1 MDSLKTQ
8 LRSVF
13 WKVFALFL
21 VGIGTAQVV
30 LAAHDGTSGH
40 SNDVGSIRALI
51 DRLLVLVNPLIA
63 LLFGF
68 TVLVFVRGIAV
79 FIYNAGS
86 EEKRAEGK
94 KFIITGLVGMFIMVS
109 FWGFIYFIQL
119 IYFGPGPIGSPFK
132 I

>member
-1 MDSLKTQ
+1 MDKLRTQ
-8 LRSVF
+8 FGSVF
-13 WKVFALFL
+13 WRVFSLFL
-21 VGIGTAQVV
+21 FGLSTAQIA
-30 LAAHDGTSGH
+30 LAQPDPTGP
-40 SNDVGSIRALI
+40 SNNVGSIRALI

-86 EEKRAEGK
+86 EEKRTEGK
-94 KFIITGLVGMFIMVS
+94 KFIITGLVGMFIMVG
-109 FWGFIYFIQL
+109 FWGIVYIIQS
-119 IYFGPGPIGSPFK
+119 IYFGSGPIGSPFK

>member
-1 MDSLKTQ
+1 MDSLKTISQ
-8 LRSVF
+8 TLF
-13 WKVFALFL
+13 WRILSFLLLFSISPLVAFA
-21 VGIGTAQVV
+21 
-30 LAAHDGTSGH
+30 D
-40 SNDVGSIRALI
+40 SNDVGTIRALI

-86 EEKRAEGK
+86 DEKRAEGK

-109 FWGFIYFIQL
+109 FWGLIYFIQL
-119 IYFGPGPIGSPFK
+119 VYFGPGPIGSPFR
-132 I
+132 INTGP